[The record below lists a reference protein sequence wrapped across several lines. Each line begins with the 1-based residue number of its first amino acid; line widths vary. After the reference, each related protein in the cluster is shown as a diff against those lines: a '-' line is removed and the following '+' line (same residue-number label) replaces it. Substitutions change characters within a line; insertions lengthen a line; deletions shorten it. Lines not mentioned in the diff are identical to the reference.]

1 MTPFILRRV
10 GETLFLL
17 LVMSFAIYALIGLM
31 PGDPID
37 LMVQSDPN
45 LTAADAARLKA
56 LYGLDQPVPERW
68 LGWLMRALEG
78 DFGFSRLYSVPAIEV
93 LGSRLVNTLLL
104 MGTSFVLALA
114 VALPAGII
122 AALRPR
128 SIVDYAVNI
137 VAFAGFSVP
146 AFWLALLLIIVFA
159 VELGWL
165 PAGGSG
171 SFAQGSGFLESGR
184 YLILP
189 VTTLTLLTL
198 GSFLRF
204 VRSSMIETLRE
215 RFILTARAKGLGT
228 WQVITRHA
236 LRHAM
241 LPIVTLVA
249 LHFGT
254 LFSGALVVETV
265 FAYLGMGKLI
275 YDAILGNDF
284 NLALAGLLLATL
296 VTLLANLMADIAY
309 AWLDPRITYGR

>member
-1 MTPFILRRV
+1 VTRFILRRV
-10 GETLFLL
+10 AETVLLL
-17 LVMSFAIYALIGLM
+17 LVMSFVIYALIGLM

-37 LMVQSDPN
+37 LMVQADPN

-56 LYGLDQPVPERW
+56 LYGLDRPVWERW
-68 LGWLMRALEG
+68 LAWLLSALQG
-78 DFGFSRLYSVPAIEV
+78 DFGFSRLYSVPAVEV
-93 LGSRLVNTLLL
+93 LGPRLVNTLLL

-114 VALPAGII
+114 LALPAGIM

-128 SIVDYAVNI
+128 SIVDYTVNLL
-137 VAFAGFSVP
+137 AFAGFSVP

-165 PAGGSG
+165 PAGGAG
-171 SFAQGSGFLESGR
+171 TVGETAGLADRLR
-184 YLILP
+184 YLVLP
-189 VTTLTLLTL
+189 VTALTLLTL

-204 VRSSMIETLRE
+204 VRASMLETLRE

-228 WQVITRHA
+228 WGVVARHA

-254 LFSGALVVETV
+254 LFSGALVIETV

-284 NLALAGLLLATL
+284 NLALAALLLATL
-296 VTLLANLMADIAY
+296 VTLVANLVADIAY